1 MSTLAIVGLH
11 GTMGSR
17 VNALALM
24 QPWISRIVG
33 VTLTP
38 LHDHEYASLEEITEP
53 IDVIIDFSTPHQL
66 ESTLT
71 YATKHHIPCVLA
83 ATGLTSFHE
92 ELIEKSSAQIPI
104 FVSANLSLG
113 VALLKQLLSDSLHF
127 LGNDIDIDVVE
138 THHTRKVDSPSG
150 TAKMLASTISSI
162 TGKTMVT
169 SYPESQLKDANT
181 FGVHALRLGNVVGT
195 HEIHLSLGDEIVTIS
210 HQALSRDIFAKGALR
225 AAQYIVNQQSGIHT
239 MDHLLKEKL

>member
-24 QPWISRIVG
+24 QPWVSRIVG
-33 VTLTP
+33 VTLTQ
-38 LHDHEYASLEEITEP
+38 LHDHEYASLEVITEP

-66 ESTLT
+66 ESTLA

-92 ELIEKSSAQIPI
+92 ELIAKSSVQIPL

-113 VALLKQLLSDSLHF
+113 VALLQQLLSDSLHF

-169 SYPESQLKDANT
+169 SYPQTQLKDANT

-225 AAQYIVNQQSGIHT
+225 AAQYIVNQKPGIHT
-239 MDHLLKEKL
+239 MDNLLKEKL

>member
-17 VNALALM
+17 VNALALS
-24 QPWISRIVG
+24 QPWIKRIVG

-38 LHDHEYASLEEITEP
+38 LHDHEYASLEDIKEP

-66 ESTLT
+66 ESTLI

-92 ELIEKSSAQIPI
+92 DLIAKSSEHIPL

-127 LGNDIDIDVVE
+127 LGNEIDIDVVE
-138 THHTRKVDSPSG
+138 THHTRKVDAPSG
-150 TAKMLASTISSI
+150 TAKLLANTISSI
-162 TGKTMVT
+162 TGKTMIT
-169 SYPESQLKDANT
+169 SYPESQLKDPNT

-195 HEIHLSLGDEIVTIS
+195 HEVHLSLGEEIITIS

-225 AAQYIVNQQSGIHT
+225 AVQYLLKQKPGIHT
-239 MDHLLKEKL
+239 MENLLKEKL